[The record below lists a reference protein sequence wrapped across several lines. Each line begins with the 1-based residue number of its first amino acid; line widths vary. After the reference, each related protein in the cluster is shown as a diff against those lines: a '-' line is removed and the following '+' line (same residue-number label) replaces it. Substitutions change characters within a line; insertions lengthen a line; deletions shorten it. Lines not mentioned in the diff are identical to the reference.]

1 MHLMFL
7 SDFDYEKLNTEI
19 IVPIGYDSVDK
30 IAKEFKSLQNEV
42 NFQYLKPK
50 AEENRKVKNYP
61 VSNYDEIV
69 KKLTQKQSKKPAS
82 QEVKSLV
89 SDIRSKRNDK

>member
-1 MHLMFL
+1 MI
-7 SDFDYEKLNTEI
+7 E
-19 IVPIGYDSVDK
+19 
-30 IAKEFKSLQNEV
+30 NEV

-61 VSNYDEIV
+61 VNNYDEIV
-69 KKLTQKQSKKPAS
+69 KKLTQKQTKKPNS